1 MDDVIVV
8 GAGPAGSLAAT
19 ILARAG
25 LNVRLFDRA
34 AFPRTKLCGDTLNPG
49 ACATLS
55 RHLPLAPLLE
65 MSRPIAGMLLTGPR
79 GIRVRGEYGCGLEGR
94 AIERRLLDD
103 WLLSHA
109 MRSGARA
116 EQGVAVEEAIVDG
129 GCVMGVRVRRGAGSA
144 THPARFVIAA
154 DGRHSRLAFA
164 LGLARHPQRPRRWA
178 IGAYFEN
185 VSDLSGVGEMHVRR
199 GHYIGVA
206 PLPNG
211 VANACLVVP
220 QERDGRGWRDAA
232 AMLTSHLASDPMLK
246 ARFASARLVG
256 APAVL
261 GPMAVDTRTCDVP
274 GLLLA
279 GDAAGF
285 IDPMTGD
292 GLTFALRGAELA
304 AEVVVGVLEGTIDR
318 ARAARVLASQRRAA
332 FHVKWSFN
340 RALRRLVAS
349 PRGVS
354 TAAAAARVWPRAF
367 AAMIRYAGDA

>member
-1 MDDVIVV
+1 MDDVVIV
-8 GAGPAGSLAAT
+8 GAGPAGSLAAM

-49 ACATLS
+49 ACRTLS
-55 RHLPLAPLLE
+55 RHVPLAPLLE

-79 GIRVRGEYGCGLEGR
+79 GIRVRGEYGSRLDGR
-94 AIERRLLDD
+94 AIERRLFDD

-109 MRSGARA
+109 IRSGACA
-116 EQGVAVEEAIVDG
+116 EEGVAVDDVIIDR
-129 GCVMGVRVRRGAGSA
+129 GCVTGVRVRDGGSRA
-144 THPARFVIAA
+144 THPARLVIAA
-154 DGRHSRLAFA
+154 DGRHSRIAFA
-164 LGLARHPQRPRRWA
+164 LGLARHPRCPRRWA

-185 VSDLSGVGEMHVRR
+185 VADLSDVGEMHVRG

-206 PLPNG
+206 PMPGG
-211 VANACLVVP
+211 VANACLVLP
-220 QERDGRGWRDAA
+220 HEHDANGWRDAA
-232 AMLTSHLASDPMLK
+232 SMLTSHLAADPALK
-246 ARFASARLVG
+246 ARFANARMIG

-261 GPMAVDTRTCDVP
+261 GPMAVDAHTCGLP
-274 GLLLA
+274 GMMLA

-304 AEVVVGVLEGTIDR
+304 ANIAIGVLDGAIDR
-318 ARAARVLASQRRAA
+318 ARAAGVLAAQRRAA
-332 FHVKWSFN
+332 FRLKWRFN

-349 PRGVS
+349 PHGVS
-354 TAAAAARVWPRAF
+354 AAAAAARIWPRAF
-367 AAMIRYAGDA
+367 ATMIRYAGDA